1 MARAKI
7 SLIGGG
13 QIGGNL
19 ALLAAQKELGD
30 IVIFDIPKAEGMV
43 KGKALD
49 LMQLKPHDGYDA
61 NISGTSD
68 WKDLTDSDVF
78 IITAGLP
85 RKPGMDRED
94 LLEINLGIMTDV
106 AENIKEY
113 SPNAFVIVVSNPL
126 DAMVYAFYKVSQLKK
141 NMVVGMAGALD
152 SARFRAFIAMEVGCS
167 VQDVTCMVLGG
178 HGDTMVPITRF
189 GTVGGVPIESLI
201 NPDRLEEIV
210 NRTRFAGGEIVKLF
224 GNGSAFYAPAQ
235 SAIEMAESYLR
246 DKKRIIPCASLCE
259 GEFGI
264 NGYFI
269 GVPSVIGSGGVENI
283 LEFSLTEEEKFE
295 LKNTLEAVKKTA
307 KDFINA
313 RKSDRIGILVFAGES
328 FIQCP
333 LTIDKEVLLALM
345 DDIQVAE
352 QSYDGTA
359 IGMAIANATNRLRNS
374 DAKSKVMILL
384 SDGSNNA
391 GELDPLT
398 SADLASNFDIKIY
411 TIGAG
416 TNQDVSFIPGRGYI
430 RNEIDEVTL
439 KSIANR
445 TNGKY
450 FRATN
455 VVGLEDVYKTIDEL
469 ERTEIEIKEFTRYK
483 ELFGWLLIPAMIIGL
498 GGHTI
503 DRTIFRK
510 QL

>member
-1 MARAKI
+1 MSRAKI

-49 LMQLKPHDGYDA
+49 LMQLRPHDGYDA

-68 WKDLTDSDVF
+68 WEDLKDSDVF

-106 AENIKEY
+106 AENIKKY

-178 HGDTMVPITRF
+178 HGDTMVPITRV

-201 NPDRLEEIV
+201 EPDRLEEIV

-264 NGYFI
+264 DGYFI
-269 GVPSVIGSGGVENI
+269 GVPSMIGKGGVEKI
-283 LEFSLTEEEKFE
+283 LEFELHDDEK
-295 LKNTLEAVKKTA
+295 LALNSTLEAVKKT
-307 KDFINA
+307 
-313 RKSDRIGILVFAGES
+313 
-328 FIQCP
+328 
-333 LTIDKEVLLALM
+333 VLETKL
-345 DDIQVAE
+345 
-352 QSYDGTA
+352 
-359 IGMAIANATNRLRNS
+359 
-374 DAKSKVMILL
+374 
-384 SDGSNNA
+384 
-391 GELDPLT
+391 
-398 SADLASNFDIKIY
+398 
-411 TIGAG
+411 
-416 TNQDVSFIPGRGYI
+416 
-430 RNEIDEVTL
+430 
-439 KSIANR
+439 
-445 TNGKY
+445 
-450 FRATN
+450 
-455 VVGLEDVYKTIDEL
+455 
-469 ERTEIEIKEFTRYK
+469 
-483 ELFGWLLIPAMIIGL
+483 
-498 GGHTI
+498 
-503 DRTIFRK
+503 
-510 QL
+510 